1 MSQPGS
7 TVDTTRPRFARVLVL
22 TTAMVSLA
30 AVGLAGPPAQATFGG
45 PDGRVVFMQ
54 SQSHGS
60 QFRIPLYTMNPD
72 GTAVHQLTKPPWG
85 AVDADPH
92 WSPDGSTV
100 VFERDDSD
108 GNGQIYTVNADG
120 SGLTQLTSC
129 ESTDPSCVSS
139 GTPAWT
145 PDGRTIVFSHCCV
158 PANDGTGDTFVG
170 LYTMRSDGSGI
181 HRITLNLD
189 PDWGDFSPTV
199 SPDGRWVAFS
209 RKIGVPPNNGDE
221 NVSALFLVRIDGKA
235 LHQVTPYDLMVDE
248 KDWSPDGSRIVFVS
262 HAGSN
267 TGPFRADLYS
277 VAPDGSELT
286 QLTTTTPGQTF
297 AFGPSWSP
305 SGTRIMFDSYDPNAG
320 GTRIFTMRPDGT
332 DLRQVTPTSAGYQAL
347 SWGTAPPVSTRGAA
361 S

>member
-1 MSQPGS
+1 MSKRGTVTS
-7 TVDTTRPRFARVLVL
+7 TRRALVSRIL
-22 TTAMVSLA
+22 GPIVTVVAVA
-30 AVGLAGPPAQATFGG
+30 AFGLVGPPAQATFPG
-45 PDGRVVFMQ
+45 PDGRVVFMVA
-54 SQSHGS
+54 QSHGS

-72 GTAVHQLTKPPWG
+72 DSAVRQLTKPPWG
-85 AVDADPH
+85 TADADPH
-92 WSPDGSTV
+92 WSPDGSTI

-129 ESTDPSCVSS
+129 DSTDPNCAGS
-139 GTPAWT
+139 GSPTWT
-145 PDGRTIVFSHCCV
+145 PDGTTIVFSHCCV
-158 PANDGTGDTFVG
+158 AANDGTGHTFVG
-170 LYTMRSDGSGI
+170 LYTMRSDGSGV
-181 HRITLNLD
+181 HRLTLNLD

-209 RKIGVPPNNGDE
+209 RKIGVPPNNGDQ

-267 TGPFRADLYS
+267 SGPFRADLYS
-277 VAPDGSELT
+277 VAPDGSGLT
-286 QLTTTTPGQTF
+286 RLTTTTPGQTF
-297 AFGPSWSP
+297 AFEPSWSP
-305 SGTRIMFDSYDPNAG
+305 SGTRIMFDYYDPTVG
-320 GTRIFTMRPDGT
+320 GTQIDTMRPDGT
-332 DLRQVTPTSAGYQAL
+332 DWRQVTQIAAGYQAL
-347 SWGTAPPVSTRGAA
+347 SWGTAPLASSKGAA